1 MMQILL
7 PEESVQKLIKALERA
22 GNRES
27 GGILMGEHVSD
38 RVYRVKDLTIQ
49 AQGGTVVSFLRIPM
63 AILRPLQNFFQ
74 KTGYDF
80 TRFNYLGEWHS
91 HPTFAPEPSN
101 TDCRTMWEIVKDPRV
116 GANFAVLMI
125 VRLGT
130 RQQLEGTVTVFLPD
144 YQMFQGT
151 LIQEKSQP

>member
-1 MMQILL
+1 MQILL

-22 GNRES
+22 GNQEI
-27 GGILMGEHVSD
+27 GGIMMGEHVSD
-38 RVYRVKDLTIQ
+38 DVYRVKDLTIQ

-63 AILRPLQNFFQ
+63 AILRPLQNFFH

-91 HPTFAPEPSN
+91 HPTFALEPSS
-101 TDCRTMWEIVKDPRV
+101 TDCRTMWDIVQDPNV

-125 VRLGT
+125 VRLCT
-130 RQQLEGTVTVFLPD
+130 MQQLEGTVTVFLPD
-144 YQMFQGT
+144 HQMFLGT